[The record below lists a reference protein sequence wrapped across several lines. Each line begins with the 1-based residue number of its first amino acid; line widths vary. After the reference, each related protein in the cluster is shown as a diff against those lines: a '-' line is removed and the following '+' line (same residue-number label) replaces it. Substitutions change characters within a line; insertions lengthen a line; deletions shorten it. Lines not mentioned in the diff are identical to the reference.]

1 MWRVYKKEKTAEEIK
16 AEEEAKEK
24 AKEEAMVEE
33 ENKDEQESK
42 PVEKYSYTIEQ
53 IAELPGHTETVEF
66 CKFSPSGKFLVTGGF
81 NNVLRVWDVEKGFTL
96 KKAIDSIPQEDLN
109 FV

>member
-1 MWRVYKKEKTAEEIK
+1 
-16 AEEEAKEK
+16 
-24 AKEEAMVEE
+24 MVEE